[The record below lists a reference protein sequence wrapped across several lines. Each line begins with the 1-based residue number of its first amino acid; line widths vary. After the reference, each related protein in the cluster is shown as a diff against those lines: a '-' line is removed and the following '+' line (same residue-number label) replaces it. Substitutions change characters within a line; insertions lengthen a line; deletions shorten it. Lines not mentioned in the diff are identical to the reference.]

1 MKNTLLA
8 LLLLVAPMA
17 DADAPVAG
25 AAVPAQPVLGSRVAP
40 ILRVDGLQFRDLDRN
55 GRLEPYE
62 DWRLSP
68 ARRAADLLA
77 RMDLA
82 EKAGLLMHGTLPA
95 AGSRLGMGQDYDLP
109 AATRLI
115 QEGVNSF
122 ITRLATAP
130 GRLAAQDNALQEVAE
145 ATRWGIPLTLSTDP
159 RNQRG
164 ARTGASTDA
173 AGFSVWP
180 DPPGFGAIDDPDLTR
195 RFGDVV
201 RQEYRAVGIHMALSP
216 QADLAT
222 EPRWARIGGTF
233 GEDPAVVAR
242 QVAAYVEGLQG
253 SASGVGPSGVAAV
266 VKHFVGYGAAEDG
279 WDSHSYYG
287 RYATFPAGNF
297 DEHLVPF
304 RAAFA
309 VHASAVMPTYSILKG
324 VRVAGRPLEP
334 VGANFSRQ
342 LLTGLLRG
350 QERFD
355 GLVISDWAVTED
367 CPAAC
372 KGGYVA
378 GSAPVIGM
386 PWGVESLSRQ
396 QRYAKAI
403 NAGVDQIGGTQ
414 EPALLVAEVRAH
426 RVAMRRV
433 DEAAARVLRLKFQLG
448 LFDDPYVDPDAARQ
462 VVGSAA
468 FQAQADGAQR
478 RALVVLKDEAAALPL
493 KPAARL
499 YLEGIDPAVA
509 RGMGYAVA
517 EAPAGAD
524 LALLR
529 VQAPH
534 QPGHAGYFF
543 AARQAEGSLDFGP
556 DDPELQHLL
565 AIARACPTVLVM
577 HMDRPAIL
585 SRVEPAVRALVAEFG
600 VDDGRLFEALAAPA
614 GPAATLPYELP
625 SSMDEVEAQASDLPH
640 DTRHPLHP
648 VHAGTGW

>member
-1 MKNTLLA
+1 ML
-8 LLLLVAPMA
+8 
-17 DADAPVAG
+17 
-25 AAVPAQPVLGSRVAP
+25 Q
-40 ILRVDGLQFRDLDRN
+40 VDGLQFRDLDRN
-55 GRLEPYE
+55 GRLDPYE

-68 ARRAADLLA
+68 ARRAADLVA

-82 EKAGLLMHGTLPA
+82 GKAGLLMHGTLPA
-95 AGSRLGMGQDYDLP
+95 TGSPLGMGQDYDLP
-109 AATRLI
+109 AAARLI

-130 GRLAAQDNALQEVAE
+130 ERLAVQDNSLQELAE

-173 AGFSVWP
+173 AGFSIWP
-180 DPPGFGAIDDPDLTR
+180 DPPGFGAIDDPALAR
-195 RFGDVV
+195 GFGDIV

-233 GEDPAVVAR
+233 GEDSAVVAR

-253 SASGVGPSGVAAV
+253 SASGVTPSGVAAV
-266 VKHFVGYGAAEDG
+266 VKHFVGYGAAQDG

-324 VRVAGRPLEP
+324 PTVAGRPLEP
-334 VGANFSRQ
+334 VGANFSHQ
-342 LLTGLLRG
+342 LLAGLLRSR
-350 QERFD
+350 ERFD

-372 KGGYVA
+372 KGGSVA
-378 GSAPVIGM
+378 GTAPVIGM
-386 PWGVESLSRQ
+386 PWGVESLSRR

-403 NAGVDQIGGTQ
+403 NAGVDQLGGTQ
-414 EPALLVAEVRAH
+414 EPALLVGEVRAH

-433 DEAAARVLRLKFQLG
+433 DAAAARVLRLKFQLG
-448 LFDDPYVDPDAARQ
+448 LFENPYVDPEAARK
-462 VVGSAA
+462 VVGSAT
-468 FQAQADGAQR
+468 FQARADGAQR
-478 RALVVLKDEAAALPL
+478 RALVLLRNEAAALPI
-493 KPAARL
+493 KPGTRL

-509 RGMGYAVA
+509 RAMGYAVA
-517 EAPAGAD
+517 DAPEGAD
-524 LALLR
+524 IALVR
-529 VQAPH
+529 VEAPH
-534 QPGHAGYFF
+534 QAGHAGYFF
-543 AARQAEGSLDFGP
+543 AARQAEGSLDF
-556 DDPELQHLL
+556 DAADPVLL
-565 AIARACPTVLVM
+565 HVLALSRACPTVLVM

-585 SRVEPAVRALVAEFG
+585 ARVQAAVRAIVAEFG
-600 VDDGRLFEALAAPA
+600 VDDGRLLEALSAAA
-614 GPAATLPYELP
+614 GPVATLPYELP
-625 SSMDEVEAQASDLPH
+625 SSMAEVEEQASDLPH
-640 DTRHPLHP
+640 DTRHPLFP
-648 VHAGTGW
+648 IHAGASW